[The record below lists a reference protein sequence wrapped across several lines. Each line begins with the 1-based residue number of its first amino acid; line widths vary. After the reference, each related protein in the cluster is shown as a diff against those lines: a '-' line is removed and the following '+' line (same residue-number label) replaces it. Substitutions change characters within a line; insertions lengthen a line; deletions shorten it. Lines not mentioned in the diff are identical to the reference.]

1 MRTSQTSPTAY
12 GALAARRLA
21 ALRAI
26 DAATHDA
33 LRLALPGLLDASGAE
48 LQVAELVELL
58 AQVAAE
64 ASDAALALANRLYAE
79 PEVFPDVL
87 GLRKWALHGLQ
98 RHRNDALRRLVYFE
112 TEDPLVFADARTEQ
126 DAAHLLRRR
135 NALLHYLG
143 GFGFGQHRIDLHEPQ
158 AAKLAP
164 PSIAIGNDLIRFP
177 RRLPGIAE
185 QQRDALYF
193 AAIAHAA
200 AHLRHSPLRRAAGN
214 RLPMVLAV
222 LSLIEDSRVERLM
235 LRDFPGL
242 HALWGVFHGATPKS
256 AGFEFAGLAAR
267 LARALHDPAYDDAN
281 PWIVKGRRLFEEAA
295 AAGLQDV
302 SAFDRVARELAI
314 DIEKMRLGVPRNY
327 RVQPAYRDDN
337 AVLWNMNA
345 ALPEDEVKT
354 VVRED
359 FELRPQ
365 DQLPPDIRHADVDL
379 RRRTLYPEWDYRLE
393 AVREDWATVIESPRG
408 QRRGTAAR
416 AISRPRTRIQGLERT
431 PDRSIRLARLAE
443 GDELDLNAVVRNVI
457 DLRARLSPDGRVFRR
472 HGRRRR
478 ATAIVLLMDLSVS
491 TGRFVPGSFTTVL
504 DAEKQAA
511 AVVALAL
518 DSVRDRIAVH
528 GFSSNG
534 RHEVH
539 YQHIKDFDEPFDAE
553 QRSDLARLTGN
564 LSTRMGAALRHA
576 SAALA
581 GQTADHKVILMLTD
595 GEPSDVDVL
604 DDDYLVEDARHA
616 VTSAA
621 SRGIR
626 TFCLTLDRHAD
637 AYVRRIFGAR
647 NYLIAERANAFAG
660 QTGQALVRL
669 IAQ

>member
-1 MRTSQTSPTAY
+1 MRTSQASPTTY
-12 GALAARRLA
+12 GAIAARRLA
-21 ALRAI
+21 ELREI
-26 DAATHDA
+26 HSATHDA
-33 LRLALPGLLDASGAE
+33 LRLALPGLLDSMGGDS
-48 LQVAELVELL
+48 QVAELVELL
-58 AQVAAE
+58 TQIAAE
-64 ASDAALALANRLYAE
+64 ASDAAQALASRLQAE
-79 PEVFPDVL
+79 PEVFPDVV
-87 GLRKWALHGLQ
+87 GLREWALHGLQ
-98 RHRNDALRRLVYFE
+98 RHRSDPLRRLVYFE
-112 TEDPLVFADARTEQ
+112 AEDPLVFADERTEQ

-135 NALLHYLG
+135 DALLHYLG
-143 GFGFGQHRIDLHEPQ
+143 GFGFGQHRLDLHEPQ

-177 RRLPGIAE
+177 RRLPGIAV

-222 LSLIEDSRVERLM
+222 MSLIEDSRVERLM
-235 LRDFPGL
+235 RHEFPGL
-242 HALWGVFHGATPKS
+242 GALWGAFHVATRES

-267 LARALHDPAYDDAN
+267 LARALHDSGYQDAN
-281 PWIVKGRRLFEEAA
+281 AWIVKGRRLFEEAA
-295 AAGLQDV
+295 AADLQGV
-302 SAFDRVARELAI
+302 TTFDHVARELAI
-314 DIEKMRLGVPRNY
+314 DIEKMRLRVPRDY

-337 AVLWNMNA
+337 ALLWNLNA
-345 ALPEDEVKT
+345 LLPEDELKT

-359 FELRPQ
+359 FELRSQ
-365 DQLPPDIRHADVDL
+365 DQLPPDLRHADVDL
-379 RRRTLYPEWDYRLE
+379 RRSTPYPEWDHRLE
-393 AVREDWATVIESPRG
+393 AVRENWATVIESPRAR
-408 QRRGTAAR
+408 QRGAAAR
-416 AISRPRTRIQGLERT
+416 AIARPRTRILGLERT
-431 PDRSIRLARLAE
+431 PDRSVRLARLAE

-457 DLRARLSPDGRVFRR
+457 DLRARLAPDGRVFRR

-491 TGRFVPGSFTTVL
+491 TERFVPGSFTSVL
-504 DAEKQAA
+504 EAEKQAA

-518 DSVRDRIAVH
+518 DGERDRVAVH

-534 RHEVH
+534 RHEVY
-539 YQHIKDFDEPFDAE
+539 YQHIKDFDEPFDAQ
-553 QRSDLARLTGN
+553 QRAHLGHLVGS

-576 SAALA
+576 SAALV

-647 NYLIAERANAFAG
+647 NYLIADRANAFAG
-660 QTGQALVRL
+660 QTGQALAKL
-669 IAQ
+669 IAH